1 MSLFEAD
8 ERESGIV
15 TGTTFI
21 LEGVLGASR
30 KKAFSLDE
38 IQSSIRK
45 KVIDVARD
53 MRSWF
58 TIDVLAP
65 THATSTINQVKQRK
79 GEATP
84 FLYQTKSDD
93 RKYMESLGK
102 DLRRSCQK
110 IQFLQI
116 VFCRASCHYDRPR
129 RLQNRNEKWLHS
141 PC

>member
-1 MSLFEAD
+1 MCLFEAD

-38 IQSSIRK
+38 IQSSVRK

-65 THATSTINQVKQRK
+65 THATST
-79 GEATP
+79 
-84 FLYQTKSDD
+84 
-93 RKYMESLGK
+93 LG
-102 DLRRSCQK
+102 
-110 IQFLQI
+110 
-116 VFCRASCHYDRPR
+116 
-129 RLQNRNEKWLHS
+129 
-141 PC
+141 